1 VGQKKPLKKADRKTS
16 LLKKNWSKYPLI
28 AKELMKYPADKE
40 RVGEKSLQRKKQAG
54 HHQFEPA
61 HLTH

>member
-1 VGQKKPLKKADRKTS
+1 MVQKNPLKKADWKTS

-40 RVGEKSLQRKKQAG
+40 RVGEKSLKEKNK
-54 HHQFEPA
+54 
-61 HLTH
+61 LTIINLSQIT